1 MSDTAPDTTAPPEE
15 PDGTPVPAPRSR
27 ESLEAEVVALRGEV
41 ARLRAGEEPVGPH
54 DPLTTGGH
62 LLWVLGHVTAEMRQ
76 HLAGLL
82 IRSMRAA
89 SECAELNHATTIA
102 VYRERSD
109 AYGKVVAHARAEAER
124 LQRTEGPE
132 GRAAAMALAY
142 ALLPEVG

>member
-1 MSDTAPDTTAPPEE
+1 MSDTAPDTTIAAEE
-15 PDGTPVPAPRSR
+15 PDGTPVPTPRSR

-89 SECAELNHATTIA
+89 SECAELDHATTIA
-102 VYRERSD
+102 VLQRRADGYSS
-109 AYGKVVAHARAEAER
+109 VVAHARTEAER

-132 GRAAAMALAY
+132 GRAAAMALTY
-142 ALLPEVG
+142 ALLPEVR